1 MKQRRFIVP
10 ATKASFHADD
20 GEDGKHDKIRLGPY
34 LFISL
39 AGSMALI
46 FVLYRLIFDATVVSA
61 PKGQHLAH
69 VLPDGSQVWLNADS
83 ELRYSSFT
91 RESNRD
97 VTMRG
102 EVFFRIVK
110 GGPFNIKGEYGTVTV
125 RGASININQRN
136 GLRVACFKGE
146 VNVSDTH
153 GNTLELKSGRY
164 SIAND
169 TTMMSGR
176 MNAEKE
182 ASWLTG
188 DFYFNNTP
196 LEEVLDEIRRQFDVE
211 VHYRD
216 TTSKVYTGHF
226 TNANLDIALRD
237 ILGSMSLQYN
247 RDGDEVVI
255 GNATEM
261 KP

>member
-1 MKQRRFIVP
+1 M
-10 ATKASFHADD
+10 
-20 GEDGKHDKIRLGPY
+20 
-34 LFISL
+34 
-39 AGSMALI
+39 
-46 FVLYRLIFDATVVSA
+46 
-61 PKGQHLAH
+61 
-69 VLPDGSQVWLNADS
+69 
-83 ELRYSSFT
+83 
-91 RESNRD
+91 
-97 VTMRG
+97 
-102 EVFFRIVK
+102 
-110 GGPFNIKGEYGTVTV
+110 
-125 RGASININQRN
+125 
-136 GLRVACFKGE
+136 ACFKGE

-164 SIAND
+164 SITKDAI
-169 TTMMSGR
+169 MVSGR

>member
-39 AGSMALI
+39 AGSMALMFI
-46 FVLYRLIFDATVVSA
+46 LYRLIFDATVVSA

-91 RESNRD
+91 RESNRA

-110 GGPFNIKGEYGTVTV
+110 GGPFTIKGEYGSVTV
-125 RGASININQRN
+125 RGTSININQRN
-136 GLRVACFKGE
+136 GL
-146 VNVSDTH
+146 
-153 GNTLELKSGRY
+153 
-164 SIAND
+164 
-169 TTMMSGR
+169 
-176 MNAEKE
+176 
-182 ASWLTG
+182 
-188 DFYFNNTP
+188 
-196 LEEVLDEIRRQFDVE
+196 
-211 VHYRD
+211 
-216 TTSKVYTGHF
+216 
-226 TNANLDIALRD
+226 
-237 ILGSMSLQYN
+237 
-247 RDGDEVVI
+247 
-255 GNATEM
+255 
-261 KP
+261 